1 MKTLIRVT
9 ALVATFTLGLAAP
22 SYARA
27 ASPDDTHGLQD
38 EQRDEQ
44 VQPPAKEQQQP
55 IDEGNKGVEQESSGD
70 ESLGKTAPG
79 GEGTQSV
86 KTMGLNEVPTAV
98 KNTIEQEMKGGQ
110 LGTIKQK
117 VKNGQ
122 TVYKAEIIKDGVSR
136 HLLLGSDGQVLKRF
150 GTDDLAPKNDVK

>member
-1 MKTLIRVT
+1 T

-27 ASPDDTHGLQD
+27 ASPDDTKGLQD

-55 IDEGNKGVEQESSGD
+55 IDEGKGVEQESGGD
-70 ESLGKTAPG
+70 DTLGKTAPTKEPT
-79 GEGTQSV
+79 EGF

-110 LGTIKQK
+110 LGTIVQK
-117 VKNGQ
+117 VKDGQ
-122 TVYKAEIIKDGVSR
+122 TLYKAEIIKDGVSR
-136 HLLLGSDGQVLKRF
+136 HLLLGTDGQVLKRF
-150 GTDDLAPKNDVK
+150 